1 MRHSMTHAH
10 DCLIASESDA
20 RDLRL
25 AGKETLGLV
34 EKMSRSHRY
43 NPITSFVKVASEKK
57 DKQRWHRAWRARQ
70 RAVLNAA
77 VRITESEDV
86 EEAFAGFNLIL
97 PREVSDVWRWR
108 KTVRCG
114 SRRSSTDT
122 KNGGRKLCGSERF

>member
-97 PREVSDVWRWR
+97 PREVSDVWVMEKDGKVRFSPVKYRHEEWWKKIMR
-108 KTVRCG
+108 K
-114 SRRSSTDT
+114 
-122 KNGGRKLCGSERF
+122 